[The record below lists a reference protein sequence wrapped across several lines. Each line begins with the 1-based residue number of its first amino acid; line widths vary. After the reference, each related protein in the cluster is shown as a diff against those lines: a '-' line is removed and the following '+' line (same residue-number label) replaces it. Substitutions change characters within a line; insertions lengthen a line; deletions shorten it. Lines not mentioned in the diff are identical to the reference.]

1 MSKEYPPASGVVANR
16 TATSSKAQSYKH
28 RQCFIGKGLLKT
40 TKWLTS
46 RKQSKRKMA
55 KTHGFVNKAYV
66 SLKLAE
72 LISMA
77 EEARNVRS
85 PHFFAF
91 YSADLSSERLKIP
104 ERFMRHME
112 GRTSGLVSLFGPSG
126 SEWSVELIQQN
137 GGLFLH
143 RGWPAFVRDHY
154 VECGDFL
161 IFRYDG
167 DLCFTVLIFDQ
178 SACEKEAAFRFGYGQ
193 DSRNFDKYMYM
204 GRKRRREEVASSGNK
219 LVDGAVKK
227 IRNGSSQFRSEC
239 IDEGREEATCST
251 EKNPLENPGLDVVS
265 YKAKESIQ
273 NMCGKGDGLNVNG
286 RLCMQMSSAHE
297 VAPSFSSS
305 NPYFVRIIKSFNISG
320 SYTLNIPY
328 KFSVAHLPNCKVKI
342 VLQNWKG
349 ESWTVNSVPSNRV
362 HTSHTLC
369 GGWMA
374 FVRYN
379 DIQLGD
385 ICTFELVREFEFCV
399 HIQKGET
406 SSWLSPGLAVTTHKT
421 IKGLSKKMK
430 GNSPKVLSKSIREI
444 ADKLSS
450 KKDQDAAFINDTR
463 KYGSTSRSLTKAA
476 LAQSKVAS
484 KKLVNRRKKVV
495 DDELDSKSSGLRIK
509 LTLDEERIA
518 RSFTSCFPNFV
529 KIMKKFNIS
538 GSYTLKIP
546 YQFST
551 EYLPNFKTEIVLR
564 NSKGECWTVNSVPD
578 SKGRVVHTFC
588 GGWMAFVRGNDINIG
603 DVCIFELVG
612 KDEMHVHISGVG
624 KKGFDHLGGQG
635 TSNVV

>member
-1 MSKEYPPASGVVANR
+1 
-16 TATSSKAQSYKH
+16 
-28 RQCFIGKGLLKT
+28 
-40 TKWLTS
+40 
-46 RKQSKRKMA
+46 
-55 KTHGFVNKAYV
+55 
-66 SLKLAE
+66 
-72 LISMA
+72 MA
-77 EEARNVRS
+77 EEAGNVRS

-112 GRTSGLVSLFGPSG
+112 GKTSGLVALFGPSG
-126 SEWSVELIQQN
+126 SAWSVELIEQN

-143 RGWPAFVRDHY
+143 HGWPAFVRDHY

-167 DLCFTVLIFDQ
+167 DLRFTVLIFDQ

-193 DSRNFDKYMYM
+193 DSRNFEKYMYM
-204 GRKRRREEVASSGNK
+204 GRKRGREEVASSGNK

-239 IDEGREEATCST
+239 IGEGREEETCST
-251 EKNPLENPGLDVVS
+251 EKNPHENPGLDVVS
-265 YKAKESIQ
+265 YKAKASIQ
-273 NMCGKGDGLNVNG
+273 NMCGKGDGLNVHG
-286 RLCMQMSSAHE
+286 RVCMQMSSAHE

-385 ICTFELVREFEFCV
+385 ICTFELMRECEFRV

-421 IKGLSKKMK
+421 IKCLSKKMK

-495 DDELDSKSSGLRIK
+495 EDELDSKSSGLRIK

-518 RSFTSCFPNFV
+518 RSFTSCYPNFV

-551 EYLPNFKTEIVLR
+551 EYLPNYKTEIVLR

-612 KDEMHVHISGVG
+612 KDEMQVHISSVG
-624 KKGFDHLGGQG
+624 KKGFEADKEHLM
-635 TSNVV
+635 